1 MSSLPPQAAQE
12 QTFADFLGA
21 TSGPEQAQQGSPL
34 LDHLVGAGEQTI
46 RHGKAQHF
54 RGLEIDHQLV
64 LGRRLHRK
72 VGRFFT
78 FEDAIDVAG
87 RVPVSG
93 DLQRHLAHSWR
104 PRRSAALYLL
114 GCVLAA
120 QDPRGD
126 GGAGSHHSRQRQ
138 ARPTMMR
145 SCSPSPTASTSGG
158 RMLASMSPSARVGTF
173 ASVRPWPG
181 WSLRCFSRRS
191 SGVILR
197 LRWWRSS
204 TSNTSAPLP
213 SAVPSA

>member
-1 MSSLPPQAAQE
+1 MHCSTPV
-12 QTFADFLGA
+12 FLF
-21 TSGPEQAQQGSPL
+21 
-34 LDHLVGAGEQTI
+34 DHLVGASEHA
-46 RHGKAQHF
+46 RWHF
-54 RGLEIDHQLV
+54 DAERLGSLEVDHQLV
-64 LGRRLHRK
+64 LGWLLDRKIARLL
-72 VGRFFT
+72 T
-78 FEDAIDVAG
+78 LEDAVDVAG

-93 DLQRHLAHSWR
+93 YLQRHLAHSWR
-104 PRRSAALYLL
+104 PRRSAALCLL

>member
-1 MSSLPPQAAQE
+1 MPQGGHPPHHSITSSARARTLAGISMPSALAV
-12 QTFADFLGA
+12 LRLI
-21 TSGPEQAQQGSPL
+21 TSSYLVGCWTGRSPGFSPL
-34 LDHLVGAGEQTI
+34 
-46 RHGKAQHF
+46 
-54 RGLEIDHQLV
+54 
-64 LGRRLHRK
+64 
-72 VGRFFT
+72 
-78 FEDAIDVAG
+78 EDAVDVAG

-93 DLQRHLAHSWR
+93 YLQRHLAHSWR

-204 TSNTSAPLP
+204 TSNTSAPP

>member
-1 MSSLPPQAAQE
+1 MHCSTPA
-12 QTFADFLGA
+12 FLF
-21 TSGPEQAQQGSPL
+21 
-34 LDHLVGAGEQTI
+34 DHLVGASEHA
-46 RHGKAQHF
+46 RWHF
-54 RGLEIDHQLV
+54 DAERLGSLEVDHQLV
-64 LGRRLHRK
+64 LGWLLDRKIARLL
-72 VGRFFT
+72 T
-78 FEDAIDVAG
+78 LEDAVDVAG

-104 PRRSAALYLL
+104 PRRSAALCLL

-173 ASVRPWPG
+173 ASVRPWPS
-181 WSLRCFSRRS
+181 WSLRCRQALSCAYAGGGAARRIHPHHCLPRS
-191 SGVILR
+191 QAPDGPPWQPVRVGTYR
-197 LRWWRSS
+197 LI
-204 TSNTSAPLP
+204 A
-213 SAVPSA
+213 

>member
-93 DLQRHLAHSWR
+93 DLQRHLAHS
-104 PRRSAALYLL
+104 
-114 GCVLAA
+114 
-120 QDPRGD
+120 
-126 GGAGSHHSRQRQ
+126 
-138 ARPTMMR
+138 
-145 SCSPSPTASTSGG
+145 
-158 RMLASMSPSARVGTF
+158 
-173 ASVRPWPG
+173 
-181 WSLRCFSRRS
+181 
-191 SGVILR
+191 
-197 LRWWRSS
+197 
-204 TSNTSAPLP
+204 
-213 SAVPSA
+213 